1 MRGREHTA
9 VITLRRTTVAA
20 AAVCAALI
28 APLLP
33 AAAQAAPLPAAQA
46 ARAAAERR
54 VDAYLDGIRN
64 DPGRLRAFLRDLPK
78 GGDLHNHLSGAVS
91 TELLIQL
98 ADEDG
103 LCIDTVTLTAQV
115 APCTATAR
123 PAADA
128 VTDQAFRR
136 QVIRA
141 WSMQDFTP
149 GAESG
154 HDHFFATFGK
164 FGEASWRHPGRMLA
178 EVTETMADQNQSY
191 LETMLTPASPG
202 AAALAAKVGY
212 DPDLARLR
220 DKLLADGGIDKLVAQ
235 ARSDADQMFDEY
247 RATENCGTRS
257 PAPGCSVTVRIIS
270 QASRA
275 STPARVFTQLLL
287 GMELASRDDRFVA
300 VNLVQPED
308 YPASLENYDLQMRML
323 DYLHPL
329 YPKAHISLHAGEL
342 VPGLVKPEDLRS
354 HIREAVLTGHAERI
368 GHGVDVVHEDD
379 SEELLDTLAERHV
392 LIEVPLTSNEQILGV
407 SGQEHPFPLY
417 RSHGVPTALA
427 TDDPGVSRGDIT
439 GEYQKA
445 TTRYDLGYR
454 DLKDLARN
462 SLEYGF
468 LPGRSLWKDADR
480 FRPAPEC
487 AGEALG
493 NDRPGKRCAALLAA
507 SPKAQQEWRQERGFA
522 DFEASVPRRSS

>member
-1 MRGREHTA
+1 M
-9 VITLRRTTVAA
+9 ITLRRTSLAA
-20 AAVCAALI
+20 AAACAALI

-33 AAAQAAPLPAAQA
+33 AAAQAALKPAAEV
-46 ARAAAERR
+46 ARGAVEHR
-54 VDAYLDGIRN
+54 VGAYLNSIRN
-64 DPGRLRAFLRDLPK
+64 DPQQLRGFLHDLPK

-98 ADEDG
+98 ASEDG

-128 VTDQAFRR
+128 VSDQAFR
-136 QVIRA
+136 QEVIQA

-178 EVTETMADQNQSY
+178 EVAETMADQNQSY
-191 LETMLTPASPG
+191 LETMLTPASAG
-202 AAALAAKVGY
+202 GAALAAKVGW
-212 DPDLARLR
+212 DPDFAKLR
-220 DKLLADGGIDKLVAQ
+220 EKLLADGGIDKLVAQ
-235 ARSDADQMFDEY
+235 ARSDADQMFADY
-247 RATENCGTRS
+247 RSAENCDTRS

-342 VPGLVKPEDLRS
+342 VPGLVKPEDLRF

-379 SEELLDTLAERHV
+379 SDGLLDLLAERHT
-392 LIEVPLTSNEQILGV
+392 LIEVPLTSNEQILNV
-407 SGQEHPFPLY
+407 SGPDHPFPLY
-417 RSHGVPTALA
+417 REHGVPTALA

-445 TTRYDLGYR
+445 TTRYDLDYR
-454 DLKDLARN
+454 DLKDLART

-468 LPGRSLWKDADR
+468 LAGRSLWKDNER

-487 AGEALG
+487 AGEVLG
-493 NDRPGKRCAALLAA
+493 NDRPGKLCAALLAA

-522 DFEASVPRRSS
+522 EFEKSVLSRRS